1 MADKVKDCL
10 VNKVECLYI
19 HRAKLRVN
27 TGLEFVRWPETRL
40 WMFANAAAAYFCG
53 WVAKKKQKVVAGL
66 REQSIWNAK

>member
-1 MADKVKDCL
+1 MADKVKDYL

-27 TGLEFVRWPETRL
+27 IGLEFVRWPETWL
-40 WMFANAAAAYFCG
+40 WMFAAAYFCG
-53 WVAKKKQKVVAGL
+53 RVAKKKQKVVAGL